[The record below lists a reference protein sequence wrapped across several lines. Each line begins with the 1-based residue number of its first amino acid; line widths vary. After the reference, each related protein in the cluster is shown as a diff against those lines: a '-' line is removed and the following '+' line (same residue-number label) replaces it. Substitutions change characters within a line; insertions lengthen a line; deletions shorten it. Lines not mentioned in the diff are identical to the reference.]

1 MLLDENLVRELARL
15 EESLTAGGRLPGRK
29 ALRRRLAERAGRL
42 EPLSPMSPPEITAW
56 FAGGSL
62 AAVDGSVN
70 SLGGAFPYVVEFF
83 QALCLTSHGERAVT
97 AEVFSPAVS
106 GSLARVR
113 ELAAAEGLP
122 GEMALRLLCN
132 RRLSA
137 LELQAAQKVVR
148 EYRPRLMLFDGGFMR
163 YLRHAPAEWESYCAL
178 AVERDVLSVGV
189 IEEVESFH
197 LAQAAGLEADDSSP
211 DGVHSRSGV
220 TAPRSRT
227 EIMPDGNGRPSGA
240 VAIRRRTTAGTAAG
254 RPGIY
259 DRELL
264 FGLLEP
270 GECLFTHPQVEVKNA
285 GLYTVFARL
294 SRHPQAVAVDFL
306 CAQAGVAKEVMRY
319 LYTITPAGSRGIP
332 LFLDLVDAEVRL
344 SHRDVRLLAGA
355 GLDPAVRECF
365 FTAQRQRRDY

>member
-1 MLLDENLVRELARL
+1 MLLDENLVRELAQL
-15 EESLTAGGRLPGRK
+15 GESLAAGRRVPGRE
-29 ALRRRLAERAGRL
+29 ALRRLLAERVGRL
-42 EPLSPMSPPEITAW
+42 EALPPMSVPEITAW
-56 FAGGSL
+56 FGSGSL

-97 AEVFSPAVS
+97 AAVFSPALS

-122 GEMALRLLCN
+122 ADMALRLLCS

-148 EYRPRLMLFDGGFMR
+148 EYRPQLVLFDGGFMR
-163 YLRHAPAEWESYCAL
+163 YLRHAPEEWESYCAL
-178 AVERDVLSVGV
+178 ALERNVLSVGV

-197 LAQAAGLEADDSSP
+197 LAQAAGLEAVVPLPGECSQPGVSVSLSGKNIMP
-211 DGVHSRSGV
+211 ASDGRLSGV
-220 TAPRSRT
+220 VSARR
-227 EIMPDGNGRPSGA
+227 GA
-240 VAIRRRTTAGTAAG
+240 TGGTPAGY
-254 RPGIY
+254 PGIY

-270 GECLFTHPQVEVKNA
+270 GECLFINPDVEVKNA

-306 CAQAGVAKEVMRY
+306 RDQAGAAKTVMRY

-332 LFLDLVDAEVRL
+332 FFLDLVDAEVRL

-355 GLDPAVRECF
+355 GLDPAVQECF